1 MDALRD
7 LDAAR
12 RALEAGATPTDLLE
26 AAGRRRSELDA
37 DGPALHAFLST
48 REDPAGG
55 DGEPGGA
62 PGAGTGSAA
71 GPPATPLE
79 GVPVAVK
86 DNLCTPELPTT
97 CGSRML
103 EGYRSPYPATVVRR
117 LEGAGA
123 RVYGKTNLDEF
134 AMGSSTEHSAFGP
147 TRNPFDRERV
157 PGGSSG
163 GSAAAVAAGIVPAAL
178 GSSTGGSV
186 RQPAALC
193 GVVGLKPT
201 YGRVSRYGLVAF
213 GSSLDQV
220 GVLAPRV
227 RDAARVL
234 EVVAGHDPRDPT
246 SRDRPVPRAEAL
258 EAAELEGKV
267 LGLPDEYLDADLH
280 PGLRSRLEG
289 LAGELADAGARV
301 RRVGLPTTPH
311 AVPCYQ
317 VVSTA
322 EASSNL
328 ARFDGV
334 RFGRREEG
342 EDGADALYR
351 ASRGRGLGEEVK
363 RRIMLGTCALSA
375 GRYEDHYLRARRAR
389 RAVARDLLD
398 ALDEVDVLLAPTAAG
413 PAFRLGERTDDP
425 YEMYRSD
432 RFTVAANLAG
442 IPAVSVPAGLVEGL
456 PVGLQLMAPP
466 WEEEEMLGLAAGLE
480 ELIGFER
487 PAPA

>member
-1 MDALRD
+1 MASLGDLAAVREALD
-7 LDAAR
+7 
-12 RALEAGATPTDLLE
+12 AGATAGELLE
-26 AAGRRRSELDA
+26 AAERRRRELDRG
-37 DGPALHAFLST
+37 DRPLRAFLST
-48 REDPAGG
+48 RGDPG
-55 DGEPGGA
+55 DGAARAEETGTPEA
-62 PGAGTGSAA
+62 PPS
-71 GPPATPLE
+71 PLE
-79 GVPVAVK
+79 GAPIGVK
-86 DNLCTPELPTT
+86 DNICTPDLPTT

-123 RVYGKTNLDEF
+123 RVFGKTNLDEF

-163 GSAAAVAAGIVPAAL
+163 GSAAAVAAGIVPSAL

-193 GVVGLKPT
+193 GVVGVKPT

-220 GVLAPRV
+220 GVLASGV

-246 SRDRPVPRAEAL
+246 SRERPVPRAAAL
-258 EAAELEGKV
+258 DGVSLEGRT
-267 LGLPDEYLDADLH
+267 LGLPAEYLEGLH
-280 PGLRSRLEG
+280 PGLRDRLDALAGRLEG
-289 LAGELADAGARV
+289 AGADV
-301 RRVGLPTTPH
+301 RRISLPATRH

-342 EDGADALYR
+342 EGGVEDLHR
-351 ASRGRGLGEEVK
+351 ASRGRGLGTEVK

-375 GRYEDHYLRARRAR
+375 GRYEEHYLRARRVR
-389 RAVARDLLD
+389 RAVARELLE
-398 ALDEVDVLLAPTAAG
+398 ALDGGPDVLLAPTTAG
-413 PAFRLGERTDDP
+413 PAFRLGERTEDP

-442 IPAVSVPAGLVEGL
+442 VPAVSVPAGTVDGL
-456 PVGLQLMAPP
+456 PVGVQLVARP
-466 WEEEEMLGLAAGLE
+466 WEEEEMLGLAARVE
-480 ELIGFER
+480 ELVGYE
-487 PAPA
+487 PPEKA